1 MYLDIVVLIII
12 LIGIIAGLKN
22 GIFIEVISI
31 FGFVLNLIIAKT
43 YTPVV
48 LNFFKRS
55 DTFLGDNYFITYAV
69 TFIAVYLI
77 ISIVITFIKKVLR
90 SQNRGLFDR
99 MLGAFIGAVKS
110 LIVITIMFIVY
121 INIIEFSPTLEKY
134 ATDSKAIGIMSEII
148 PNFEKYI
155 PDYFLEKFNQI
166 NNKQI
171 IEKNI
176 DKIL

>member
-1 MYLDIVVLIII
+1 
-12 LIGIIAGLKN
+12 
-22 GIFIEVISI
+22 
-31 FGFVLNLIIAKT
+31 
-43 YTPVV
+43 
-48 LNFFKRS
+48 
-55 DTFLGDNYFITYAV
+55 
-69 TFIAVYLI
+69 
-77 ISIVITFIKKVLR
+77 
-90 SQNRGLFDR
+90 